1 MDFLWEAGESPALL
15 SLYCIGFRSSTEIMT
30 RL

>member
-1 MDFLWEAGESPALL
+1 MDFLWKAGESPALL
-15 SLYCIGFRSSTEIMT
+15 SLYYIGFRSSTEIMT